1 MTKLCLKLAM
11 MTISLADF
19 MPYDDYSRG

>member
-19 MPYDDYSRG
+19 CDDYSRG